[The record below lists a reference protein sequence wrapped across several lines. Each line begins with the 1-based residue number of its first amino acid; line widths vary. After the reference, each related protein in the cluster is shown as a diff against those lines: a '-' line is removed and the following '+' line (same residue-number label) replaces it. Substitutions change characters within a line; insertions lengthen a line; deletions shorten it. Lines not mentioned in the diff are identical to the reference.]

1 MCLQQPLAMC
11 SNAPPSY
18 SVAANLLPNDEF
30 NVVKSETI
38 NIMLVGRT
46 QTGKSTIVQTLIDPA
61 FNIEEHGFSDTR
73 EPECKTVIVQSKKTN
88 LYHSLKIIDTPG
100 LKEVVKDGEVQRT
113 DAELLSLIAR
123 FLELNINEL
132 NVICFVSRAGE
143 THLHDIEVFNQI
155 IEFLGPEFG
164 QISMMVLTHC
174 DSFSKQKVD
183 EFEKDIQRHQKTKS
197 TYDYCKL
204 GLERY
209 GAVSN
214 QKILAY
220 VETNEPDDAPADQQ
234 FERIRANQ
242 LRKTGT
248 LRSNLVN
255 AWIKRSGST
264 MRVPGIKEISQKIAE
279 DRQRL
284 VQDAVGEV
292 VGEYK
297 KKVGAK
303 EQEIEELRQKMD
315 GTQQT
320 NTQDQ
325 RRNEEERQKLS
336 VKLKQ
341 SEEELKK
348 LNESRGSCVIS

>member
-1 MCLQQPLAMC
+1 MC

-46 QTGKSTIVQTLIDPA
+46 QTGKSTIVQTLTDPTYSV
-61 FNIEEHGFSDTR
+61 EEHGFSDTR
-73 EPECKTVIVQSKKTN
+73 EPECKTLIVQNKKTN

-100 LKEVVKDGEVQRT
+100 LKEVMKDGEVQRT

-123 FLELNINEL
+123 FLELNVNEL

-155 IEFLGPEFG
+155 IEFLGPDFG

-183 EFEKDIQRHQKTKS
+183 QFENDIQRHLKTKP

-220 VETNEPDDAPADQQ
+220 VETNEPDDAPVDQQ

-242 LRKTGT
+242 LKKTGT

-255 AWIKRSGST
+255 AWIKRGSFT

-279 DRQRL
+279 ERQRL

-297 KKVGAK
+297 KTVNAK
-303 EQEIEELRQKMD
+303 EKEIEELKQEMN
-315 GTQQT
+315 GTKQT
-320 NTQDQ
+320 STQDQ
-325 RRNEEERQKLS
+325 RINEEERHKLNERLEQK
-336 VKLKQ
+336 
-341 SEEELKK
+341 ERELLL
-348 LNESRGSCVIS
+348 LNESRGRCAIS